1 AATPPSRRT
10 SLSWTCPTSRPAVT
24 CVAPSSTTC
33 ASATVRPPR
42 SRRSADRKAPGLTGT
57 GLDPG
62 PRHPPR
68 WASGPFPCA
77 VKTSSGDR
85 GSFGATRLRHVGGS
99 DSPAP
104 AIGSP
109 TTESLGVQTATLV
122 GVLAWCSFIHLPPN
136 RILVALAECARAVW
150 TGGGLAVGFFTGRRT
165 EPFDHAVT
173 TAYR

>member
-1 AATPPSRRT
+1 
-10 SLSWTCPTSRPAVT
+10 
-24 CVAPSSTTC
+24 
-33 ASATVRPPR
+33 
-42 SRRSADRKAPGLTGT
+42 
-57 GLDPG
+57 
-62 PRHPPR
+62 
-68 WASGPFPCA
+68 
-77 VKTSSGDR
+77 
-85 GSFGATRLRHVGGS
+85 VGGS

-173 TAYR
+173 TAYRWPVRMLRETVETAGFEVGNIETRTDPGARPHGALLAVRERPQGPERRSRTACPPAAGGRPCPIQVFWTNLAG